1 MSSAK
6 LLERRQVPKRRN
18 GVKTRICASCL
29 ERNRKGSLFCEKC
42 GVEIEQGDS
51 QSRSDPKAKPSQLVT
66 KILKSRPIQIV
77 ALSVAVGST
86 LLSVSVTMSSQFPE
100 INGGLPLITVSSSGD
115 QIAGHTVKVTGK
127 VFGKNNPDNPWVL
140 RLERYEKTSD
150 TWKKIASTTKNILD
164 KPVKLP
170 NRESL
175 TLRFSVTENESYAIN
190 YSTLTIRTLNL
201 KNELEKIYKALD
213 DSIREEKRFQES
225 GGYDTVG
232 QRFRQYLESIVD
244 PAYYDFSSKGWKE
257 GTDLASSNSGSEPLD
272 YIVETTF
279 KPDSIREA
287 SEPVNFSRCLNTK
300 LKPTSGV
307 WFTVDKMD
315 HYIGEH
321 TEYDYWYYTDT
332 FKVSGN
338 RLYMNVGVC

>member
-1 MSSAK
+1 
-6 LLERRQVPKRRN
+6 
-18 GVKTRICASCL
+18 VKTRICSSCL
-29 ERNRKGSLFCEKC
+29 ERNRKGSVFCEKC
-42 GVEIEQGDS
+42 GVEIEKEAS
-51 QSRSDPKAKPSQLVT
+51 QSRSEPKAKPSQLAT

-77 ALSVAVGST
+77 ALSVAVGAT
-86 LLSVSVTMSSQFPE
+86 LLSISLKMSTQFPE
-100 INGGLPLITVSSSGD
+100 INSELPLITVSSSGD
-115 QIAGHTVKVTGK
+115 QITGHSVKVTGK
-127 VFGKNNPDNPWVL
+127 VFGKNNPENPWVL
-140 RLERYEKTSD
+140 RLERYEKTSG
-150 TWKKIASTTKNILD
+150 TWEKIASTTKNILD
-164 KPVKLP
+164 KPVKLS

-175 TLRFSVTENESYAIN
+175 TLRFSLSKKVSNAIN
-190 YSTLTIRTLNL
+190 YSTLTIRPLNL

-232 QRFRQYLESIVD
+232 QKFRQYLESIVD

-257 GTDLASSNSGSEPLD
+257 GTDLASFNTGSEPLD

-279 KPDSIREA
+279 KPDSIREV

-300 LKPTSGV
+300 LKPTPGV
-307 WFTVDKMD
+307 WFTVDKID

>member
-1 MSSAK
+1 
-6 LLERRQVPKRRN
+6 
-18 GVKTRICASCL
+18 
-29 ERNRKGSLFCEKC
+29 
-42 GVEIEQGDS
+42 VEIEKAAS
-51 QSRSDPKAKPSQLVT
+51 QSRSETKAKPSQLVT

-77 ALSVAVGST
+77 AMSVAVGAV
-86 LLSVSVTMSSQFPE
+86 LLSVSVTISSQFPE
-100 INGGLPLITVSSSGD
+100 INDGLPLITVSSSGD
-115 QIAGHTVKVTGK
+115 QIAGHSMKVTGK

-140 RLERYEKTSD
+140 RLDRYEKKSH
-150 TWKKIASTTKNILD
+150 TWKKIASTTENILN

-170 NRESL
+170 NRESI
-175 TLRFSVTENESYAIN
+175 TLRFSVSENDSNDIN
-190 YSTLTIRTLNL
+190 YSTLTIRPLNL

-232 QRFRQYLESIVD
+232 QRFRRYLESIVD

-257 GTDLASSNSGSEPLD
+257 GTDLASFNTGSEPLD

-279 KPDSIREA
+279 KPDSISEVN
-287 SEPVNFSRCLNTK
+287 EPVNFSRCLNTK
-300 LKPTSGV
+300 IKPTSGV
-307 WFTVDKMD
+307 WFTVDKME

-321 TEYDYWYYTDT
+321 TEYDFWYYTDT